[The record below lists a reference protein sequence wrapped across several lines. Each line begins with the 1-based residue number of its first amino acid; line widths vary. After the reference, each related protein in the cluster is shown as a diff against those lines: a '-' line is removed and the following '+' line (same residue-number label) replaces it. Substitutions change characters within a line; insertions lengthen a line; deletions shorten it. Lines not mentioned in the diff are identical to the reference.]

1 MGPAGLS
8 VAGQVALSVVLVMG
22 ASLFTRSASK
32 AARATPGYSF
42 DGKLLVS
49 LDFDGTGYNE
59 TQRQQSCQRLV
70 ERIAAGPGVQAV
82 GLSNLIPFGDF
93 HGTENVAFLEDEPKT
108 DDIETIMNSG
118 VKSYAQAVGAD
129 YFQAMGLPLLKGR
142 YFTAQECSTDASV
155 VIVDETLAR
164 RLRPDGDVLGRMISR
179 SRQIVGIVPGV
190 RHGIFEGEM
199 EPHIYRPLGGK
210 ISFVFL
216 HVRLADPARG
226 IEARVLQGIAKEIR
240 AVDPRVSVLAVSTL
254 GDHHRNGTTMWIVRM
269 LAGLAIMFGAVA
281 LLLAGL
287 GIYGVKAYIAA
298 SRTPEIGIRMALGA
312 TSGRVL
318 AMVLREGAALTLTG
332 LILGMSAALALTRLV
347 RSALCD
353 VDPIDPASIAA
364 TVVLLGVTSLLAGYI
379 PARRAARV
387 DPMEALRYE

>member
-1 MGPAGLS
+1 MGPGGLS

-22 ASLFTRSASK
+22 ASLFTRSATQ

-42 DGKLLVS
+42 EGKLLVS

-59 TQRQQSCQRLV
+59 AQRQQLCQRLV

-93 HGTENVAFLEDEPKT
+93 HGTDNVAFLEDEPKT
-108 DDIETIMNSG
+108 NNIETIMNYG
-118 VKSYAQAVGAD
+118 VKGYAQAIGAD
-129 YFQAMGLPLLKGR
+129 YFQAVGLPLLKGR
-142 YFTAQECSTDASV
+142 YFTAQECITDAPV
-155 VIVDETLAR
+155 VIVDETLGR

-179 SRQIVGIVPGV
+179 SRQIVGIVPRV
-190 RHGIFEGEM
+190 RHGIFKGEM
-199 EPHIYRPLGGK
+199 EPHVYRPLGGK
-210 ISFVFL
+210 ISFIFL

-226 IEARVLQGIAKEIR
+226 IEAAVLRRIPQEIR
-240 AVDPRVSVLAVSTL
+240 AVDPLVSVLAVSTL

-269 LAGLAIMFGAVA
+269 LAGLAITFGAVA
-281 LLLAGL
+281 LFLAGL
-287 GIYGVKAYIAA
+287 GIYGVKGHMVA

-318 AMVLREGAALTLTG
+318 AMVLREGAAPTLAG

-353 VDPIDPASIAA
+353 VDPTDPASIAA
-364 TVVLLGVTSLLAGYI
+364 TLLLLGVTSLLAGYV
-379 PARRAARV
+379 PARRAAKV
-387 DPMEALRYE
+387 DPMVALRYE